1 MTFFLNNNDLCVQ
14 IVQIIARIWIN
25 KHIPKL
31 GILLIVLNKFFL
43 KNIVEK
49 GTCLMIDD
57 DIYEKLRK
65 YQAKLIKKILVLL
78 VILK

>member
-1 MTFFLNNNDLCVQ
+1 
-14 IVQIIARIWIN
+14 
-25 KHIPKL
+25 
-31 GILLIVLNKFFL
+31 LIVLNKFFL

-49 GTCLMIDD
+49 RTCLMIDD